1 VARRG
6 HEGARRAGR
15 RVAQRDGEADR
26 KREKERIR
34 EDERETET
42 ETETESESHV
52 VYMCTYLYGVGPS
65 INPARKKRERHGDA
79 ATKTDANKAKQHV

>member
-1 VARRG
+1 MKGQGGRG
-6 HEGARRAGR
+6 GASHRETER
-15 RVAQRDGEADR
+15 EIE
-26 KREKERIR
+26 REKERIR

-52 VYMCTYLYGVGPS
+52 VYMCSYLYGVGPS